1 MSKTFR
7 LIVPALAAVLAGCS
21 TPVPQSLPPQ
31 LLPNTFTGPV
41 TDGAP
46 VWPEAD
52 WWKGFQDNELA
63 SLIADA
69 QMGNRDL
76 AVAAAHVMEAEAQ
89 STIARSALFPQ
100 VNGGANHINAGCSGQ
115 SCMNFPNEKAFGL
128 TFNASYELDV
138 WGLAQDN
145 LRAANEQLKS
155 TRFTRQAVAL
165 ALNANVADQYLNV
178 LALRQRIAIVNQD
191 IAAIN
196 NILSLI
202 QIQVK
207 AGAVDH
213 LDLAREQAQLEFEEA
228 TLPGLQTQEKR
239 ALYTLAVLLG
249 RPPESFDV
257 KAQNLDAMQSPQ
269 VGAGLPS
276 ELLLRRPDVAEAEA
290 NLAAAHANVDAA
302 RAAFLPQ
309 ISLTGSGGFVST
321 AVGALL
327 QGSNF
332 GYAYGANLLQT
343 IFDGG
348 KLAGQKNLAD
358 ATQQEFVAQYQSA
371 ALNAY
376 ADVETALIQVANNNK
391 AEGHLRREVAA
402 AQEAFEISQL
412 KYRQG
417 VSDLLNVLQ
426 AQQQLFS
433 AEDQLV
439 QTIQASRQSTV
450 HLYEAL
456 GGGWVE
462 QPEDRTQLVKNET
475 VLFLPVPK

>member
-1 MSKTFR
+1 MNK
-7 LIVPALAAVLAGCS
+7 IPAFLALPLLASLLAGCS
-21 TPVPQSLPPQ
+21 TPVPQSMPPQ
-31 LLPNTFTGPV
+31 MLPKTFTGPI

-46 VWPEAD
+46 LWPQAD
-52 WWKGFQDNELA
+52 WWKGFHDDEMA
-63 SLIADA
+63 SLIVDA
-69 QMGNRDL
+69 QTGNRDL
-76 AVAAAHVMEAEAQ
+76 AVAAAHVMEAKAQ

-100 VNGGANHINAGCSGQ
+100 VNGGAGHVNAGCSGQ
-115 SCMNFPNEKAFGL
+115 SCQNFNNQKAFNL

-145 LRAANEQLKS
+145 LRAANEQVKS

-165 ALNANVADQYLNV
+165 ALSANVADVYLNI
-178 LALRQRIAIVNQD
+178 LALRQRIAIDNQY

-196 NILSLI
+196 NLLSVI
-202 QIQVK
+202 QTKVK
-207 AGAVDH
+207 AGAADH
-213 LDLAREQAQLEFEEA
+213 LDLAREQAQVEA
-228 TLPGLQTQEKR
+228 VEAQLPSLQTQEKQ

-249 RPPESFDV
+249 RPPEGFDV
-257 KAQNLDAMQSPQ
+257 KAQGLDAVQSPQ
-269 VGAGLPS
+269 VAASIPS

-290 NLAAAHANVDAA
+290 NLATAHANVDAA

-321 AVGALL
+321 AMGALL

-332 GYAYGANLLQT
+332 GYAYGASLLQT

-348 KLAGQKNLAD
+348 KLAGQKDLAD

-376 ADVETALIQVANNNK
+376 SDVETALIQVANNRK
-391 AEGHLRREVAA
+391 AEDHLRREVAA
-402 AQEAFEISQL
+402 AQEAFEITQL
-412 KYRQG
+412 QYRQG
-417 VSDLLNVLQ
+417 ATDLLNVLQ
-426 AQQQLFS
+426 AQQQLFG
-433 AEDQLV
+433 AEDQLA

-462 QPEDRTQLVKNET
+462 NADERTQMLQEAAAEAPRK
-475 VLFLPVPK
+475 